1 VADARWTI
9 VQKMTTG
16 MTILISAMN
25 MSPRNLTSWAASGAT
40 RPKITPATTAM
51 ITEMY
56 SQCVA
61 LLDFFFAAAAAAVVA
76 VASSGGWGL
85 LMTEKITPVRR
96 GTQKV
101 FCDYC
106 PTPPADRV

>member
-1 VADARWTI
+1 
-9 VQKMTTG
+9 
-16 MTILISAMN
+16 L
-25 MSPRNLTSWAASGAT
+25 
-40 RPKITPATTAM
+40 
-51 ITEMY
+51 
-56 SQCVA
+56 
-61 LLDFFFAAAAAAVVA
+61 FAAAAAAVVA

-85 LMTEKITPVRR
+85 LMTEKITPVWR